1 MDREKLYI
9 AYQRNHPA
17 VRDLGCRKDTAHEL
31 GHFCSLLHPHG
42 DVPQDGCMADPCTGQ
57 DMIMDTPIGPFRHV
71 LNSNSGCGPRA
82 FCNNSGFNQSNL
94 MTYGDLPSEGC
105 DDHFLTNQ
113 QMDRVSKGLIENH
126 GHLFSAMNL
135 ERTLG
140 LTPTT
145 IVNDINYQNETVDN
159 ESFEVLDNITISIF
173 GNVEISNCYYYMGRN
188 TKIVVKPGAKLIL
201 NGTTL
206 TSFCNKSIWHG
217 VKVETNGEIVSKNN
231 CKIDGAKIGLKAEYG
246 ATRIRLDKTSFQDCE
261 TGVKLGEEDG
271 SGLIRNW
278 ISRCSIVSGIFAGR
292 DEPPVFL
299 TTKYGIAAYDIGSL
313 NVWPKNYFEKNE
325 TAVLSE
331 NNYNNLSEN
340 TLEDCQFGID
350 IDNSVSKNY
359 SYINK
364 TIIKNEFCG
373 SIFNCKRPAISILG
387 GEVSI
392 TNNDIRATTGLD
404 LSAVTGVESFPPE
417 KHIYNNIF
425 RGCEKRALALKSS
438 NNISVSLST
447 DEWSNSKEVFFGDTR
462 DINVFDNEF
471 YLENVRI
478 IFSRYSN
485 FSDNFFVALNM
496 SGSNYENII

>member
-1 MDREKLYI
+1 MQTYFQNHDQKVIPVLAKFDVNGNCFSGVVNHTEVIVDPEDIFVDLVLDVFFPDNGFSTYQDRYVNILVFESFSGDPSIVGFTTRLDREKLYI

-17 VRDLGCRKDTAHEL
+17 VRDLDDAGRILAHEL

-206 TSFCNKSIWHG
+206 TSFAINPFG
-217 VKVETNGEIVSKNN
+217 MVSKWKLMVKLFL
-231 CKIDGAKIGLKAEYG
+231 KIIVKLTGLK
-246 ATRIRLDKTSFQDCE
+246 
-261 TGVKLGEEDG
+261 
-271 SGLIRNW
+271 
-278 ISRCSIVSGIFAGR
+278 
-292 DEPPVFL
+292 
-299 TTKYGIAAYDIGSL
+299 
-313 NVWPKNYFEKNE
+313 
-325 TAVLSE
+325 
-331 NNYNNLSEN
+331 
-340 TLEDCQFGID
+340 
-350 IDNSVSKNY
+350 
-359 SYINK
+359 
-364 TIIKNEFCG
+364 
-373 SIFNCKRPAISILG
+373 
-387 GEVSI
+387 
-392 TNNDIRATTGLD
+392 
-404 LSAVTGVESFPPE
+404 
-417 KHIYNNIF
+417 
-425 RGCEKRALALKSS
+425 LA
-438 NNISVSLST
+438 
-447 DEWSNSKEVFFGDTR
+447 
-462 DINVFDNEF
+462 
-471 YLENVRI
+471 
-478 IFSRYSN
+478 
-485 FSDNFFVALNM
+485 
-496 SGSNYENII
+496 